1 MLPKFGHPTVD
12 SVIHTFRPSASLAP
26 RNIANGGLFT
36 GITFNQNIYSFDLVC
51 AYYWGKGWVHGVSK
65 V

>member
-26 RNIANGGLFT
+26 QNIANGGLFT
-36 GITFNQNIYSFDLVC
+36 GITFKIKMHIFI
-51 AYYWGKGWVHGVSK
+51 
-65 V
+65 